1 MIKLAA
7 RFVAAA
13 DEVWRLQRNKDPDC
27 LVFQSMAD
35 HGHYRGV
42 GGTRQGI
49 YVCSPAGKLLASA
62 NVLEPKQVIEVLRR
76 GLDAWDAL
84 PDEQRRLPP
93 GTSLEPRHC
102 WEDSYPN
109 GGLVLVTVSRDL
121 PPDREPTREKTKAW
135 NRDHAWFTIAEGR
148 AWLPV
153 DPLPGA
159 VHAVPEA
166 LIRRLARFHLLDNVR
181 GQTLPFAVEEV
192 VDSEMRTRVV
202 SRDGDLVRL
211 RISGNTRAVAL
222 GPWLLGQNDWTP
234 SGDLPRGVITQL
246 IGRATYD
253 LGRGAFTEFEIVA
266 VGWRWGGT
274 VNNGRRGSDNGPIG
288 IAMSLAPEGGAR
300 RVPPGFI
307 GMYAADWVIRPAK

>member
-109 GGLVLVTVSRDL
+109 GGLCW
-121 PPDREPTREKTKAW
+121 PP
-135 NRDHAWFTIAEGR
+135 
-148 AWLPV
+148 
-153 DPLPGA
+153 
-159 VHAVPEA
+159 
-166 LIRRLARFHLLDNVR
+166 
-181 GQTLPFAVEEV
+181 
-192 VDSEMRTRVV
+192 
-202 SRDGDLVRL
+202 
-211 RISGNTRAVAL
+211 
-222 GPWLLGQNDWTP
+222 
-234 SGDLPRGVITQL
+234 
-246 IGRATYD
+246 
-253 LGRGAFTEFEIVA
+253 
-266 VGWRWGGT
+266 
-274 VNNGRRGSDNGPIG
+274 
-288 IAMSLAPEGGAR
+288 
-300 RVPPGFI
+300 
-307 GMYAADWVIRPAK
+307 